1 MYLIYIKTCEKN
13 MNYDFYLLSDDAHAK
28 FKGSVFLRFSMN
40 TRGKNEDKKDER
52 ERLDDFS

>member
-1 MYLIYIKTCEKN
+1 